1 MGYPLSSGFFSAKG
15 SFLKNWGGRAILSCR
30 EYKDHVRKELIR
42 TRREEEMTRFFTHQQ
57 HQTINSPWFARY
69 DS

>member
-30 EYKDHVRKELIR
+30 EYKNHVRKELIR
-42 TRREEEMTRFFTHQQ
+42 TRREEEMTRFFYPST
-57 HQTINSPWFARY
+57 TPNNKLSLVR
-69 DS
+69 SL